1 MNLALYSCLKDNLHE
16 SISRDLRT
24 DVNLRKQAW
33 DYFQMHS
40 AQRLTT
46 FNFYI
51 VVSSVIATA
60 LFSSLQ
66 KDYRT
71 PRLGVT
77 LGSLLDVLS
86 FVFWK
91 LDVRNRDLIKRAES
105 ALRYFE
111 ATGDASEEPPHMA
124 QIFLREDYDTG
135 RMREKR
141 SLLFWRNHY
150 SYSDCFNL
158 VFVAFALAGT
168 IGALV
173 SLAKNW

>member
-1 MNLALYSCLKDNLHE
+1 MRE
-16 SISRDLRT
+16 SISKDLRA

-46 FNFYI
+46 FDFYI
-51 VVSSVIATA
+51 VASSVIATV
-60 LFSSLQ
+60 LFSTFQ

-91 LDVRNRDLIKRAES
+91 LDVRNRDLIKRAEA

-111 ATGDASEEPPHMA
+111 ATGDASEEQPHIA
-124 QIFLREDYDTG
+124 QIFLREHHDTG

-150 SYSDCFNL
+150 SYSECFNL
-158 VFVAFALAGT
+158 VFVAFGLAGT

-173 SLAKNW
+173 SLVKNW